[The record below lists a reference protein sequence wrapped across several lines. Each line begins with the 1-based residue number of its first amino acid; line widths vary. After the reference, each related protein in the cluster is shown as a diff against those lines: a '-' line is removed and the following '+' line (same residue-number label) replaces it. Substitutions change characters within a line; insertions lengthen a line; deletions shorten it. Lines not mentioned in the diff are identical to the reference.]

1 MYPRTAS
8 QWLRITPWGLNK
20 MMNWIK
26 VRYNNPVIM
35 VTEAGVSD
43 AAGYL
48 DDSMRVY
55 FYKYYIN
62 NILKG
67 SINFYFVFKH
77 QIN

>member
-1 MYPRTAS
+1 
-8 QWLRITPWGLNK
+8 
-20 MMNWIK
+20 
-26 VRYNNPVIM
+26 M
-35 VTEAGVSD
+35 VTEAGMSD

-67 SINFYFVFKH
+67 SINFNFVFKLCVR
-77 QIN
+77 IYNVALS